1 MQPWIPDSGPMNTK
15 PCQIYI
21 ERIDVSKNMAR
32 YYVVSLS
39 QTLFSEICVVRR
51 WGRIGTR
58 GQEKRH
64 YFTRELDA
72 VELLLD
78 VLKRKRERGYSPKR
92 R

>member
-1 MQPWIPDSGPMNTK
+1 MNTK
-15 PCQIYI
+15 PCQLYI
-21 ERIDVSKNMAR
+21 ERIDPSKNMAR

-39 QTLFSEICVVRR
+39 ETLLNDICVARR

-64 YFTRELDA
+64 YFTQELDA
-72 VELLLD
+72 IELLLD
-78 VLKRKRERGYSPKR
+78 VLKTKRKRGYGPKR

>member
-1 MQPWIPDSGPMNTK
+1 MNTK

-21 ERIDVSKNMAR
+21 ERIDPSKNMQR
-32 YYVVSLS
+32 FYVVSLS
-39 QTLFSEICVVRR
+39 ETLLSEVCVARR

-64 YFTRELDA
+64 YFTQELDA
-72 VELLLD
+72 IELLLD
-78 VLKRKRERGYSPKR
+78 VLKTKRKRGYGPKR